1 MNPTAIFSGSGF
13 KAGGDEFHLTT
24 CDDETSPEIQE
35 ALGKCYREHAAV
47 TCLCRP
53 AAALPLEICFLR
65 EKNRYYLKRKSVFHP
80 HSDSCF
86 LNKRQSLSSQM
97 QDAEFTSEIFEQSMP
112 STSAAHDVTKK
123 DHGGTLDGESS
134 HPIGTFGSMVSR
146 LLARAYV
153 NAALPSTDGDA
164 QLFRNVTGQ
173 EIMASFED
181 QIAMARVE
189 VKNGLTLTRTS
200 SGLLEFAQR
209 QDLNLIWG
217 IANKLH
223 FENSASG
230 EFSHLTIDARKWKL
244 PRFCLGLDFELSGVY
259 KIFGVEVPGPYFFVG
274 LAQTNGRTARLA
286 KFFLHPL
293 AGNEREMCPVDSAT
307 ERRWLEGAWL
317 RGRTVLKILSN
328 RSIMPLLQ
336 RLPDRPALALAEG
349 FRRNWRP
356 DFIGLRA
363 GRIVVIEIAGL
374 GNHPGYMAN
383 LAEKEIFWRALA
395 KRGDF
400 DHEIQEPTADGG
412 FKRMSSQ
419 PGRP

>member
-13 KAGGDEFHLTT
+13 KADGDKFDLTT
-24 CDDETSPEIQE
+24 CDDETSPEIQK
-35 ALGKCYREHAAV
+35 ALGKCYREHVGV

-53 AAALPLEICFLR
+53 AAALPLEICFLK

-80 HSDSCF
+80 HSGNCF
-86 LNKRQSLSSQM
+86 LNKRQDLSTQA
-97 QDAEFTSEIFEQSMP
+97 QEEEFTAAIFNLSAPSVATGREVAHKSENEGQLGGEIGQSI
-112 STSAAHDVTKK
+112 S
-123 DHGGTLDGESS
+123 
-134 HPIGTFGSMVSR
+134 TFGAMMGR

-153 NAALPSTDGDA
+153 EAALSSTDGA
-164 QLFRNVTGQ
+164 QLFRNPTAQ
-173 EIMASFED
+173 EIMTSFED
-181 QIAMARVE
+181 QIAMAKVD
-189 VKNGLTLTRTS
+189 VKDGLTRTS

-223 FENSASG
+223 FENFASG

-244 PRFCLGLDFELSGVY
+244 PRFCLGLDFELSGIY

-293 AGNEREMCPVDSAT
+293 AGNEREICPVDSAT

-317 RGRTVLKILSN
+317 RGRTVLKVLSN

-336 RLPDRPALALAEG
+336 RLSDRPALALSEG
-349 FRRNWRP
+349 LRRNWRP